1 MNAERAFAAAQYID
15 PPNDS
20 ALYWT
25 RVAGSQG
32 DPAANQIEAEIL
44 DKMLAT
50 VQTARSGRDYDS
62 AITLTSRLMQLFPDR
77 ADLRQLGRSLSDE
90 QQAYARQ
97 QEEQRKIAEAKA
109 ATKEFMLQH
118 RHVMGL
124 QGFQPVYGFCQGIL
138 RITPD
143 GVARFDCTRG
153 DARGRC
159 HHLVFTPADIRDI
172 QLKNDGTLHVA
183 ARSGN
188 FDFLGNN
195 TAIQDAASALHA
207 LSGR

>member
-15 PPNDS
+15 PPDNS
-20 ALYWT
+20 ALYWART
-25 RVAGSQG
+25 AGAHG
-32 DPAANQIEAEIL
+32 DPAANQMEAQVL

-50 VQTARSGRDYDS
+50 VQAERASQDYDS
-62 AITLTSRLMQLFPDR
+62 AIMLTSRLMQLFPDR
-77 ADLRQLGRSLSDE
+77 TDLRQLGSSLGE
-90 QQAYARQ
+90 ERQGYTRQ
-97 QEEQRKIAEAKA
+97 QEEHRKATEARA
-109 ATKEFMLQH
+109 ATKKFVLRH

-124 QGFQPVYGFCQGIL
+124 QGFQPVYGFCEGIL

-159 HHLVFTPADIRDI
+159 HHVVFSSGDIREV
-172 QLKNDGTLHVA
+172 QLKNDGTLHLG

-188 FDFLGNN
+188 FDFQGDN
-195 TAIQDAASALHA
+195 AAVQGATEALRT
-207 LSGR
+207 LSSK